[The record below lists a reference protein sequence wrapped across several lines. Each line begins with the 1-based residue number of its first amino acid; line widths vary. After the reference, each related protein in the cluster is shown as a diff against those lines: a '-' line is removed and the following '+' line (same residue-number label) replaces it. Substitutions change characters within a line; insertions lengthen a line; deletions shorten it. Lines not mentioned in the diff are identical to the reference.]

1 MSTSE
6 FESLVAEPITAL
18 LPVGTFFDSGN
29 GERASVVAT
38 EESSIALD
46 DGGWHSLSP
55 AVACANRP
63 KNVPGGRD
71 TFTVQRSPH
80 QAELARLMPVLA
92 KSYADYPTRQA
103 AVWIVTDDADFEGL
117 GELVEGTNGTEGSR
131 VIHEAEA
138 AAAMQICDQAG
149 INITKRAIWRDRAR
163 IVRALPISASQ
174 DLVGANTVRLRSKE
188 PLRTRRLAAGPPCCS
203 FVRGLDSFPA
213 RTAKAGG
220 NLTTQRRGNIAAQ
233 LLRAGR
239 LAGIA
244 QPVRCPQQ
252 RG

>member
-1 MSTSE
+1 MEDDTMKGFHVAFTCAALIAISSCGTGRTQVEPPPGRDIIDLLNEKKIEVLTQGSGIQ
-6 FESLVAEPITAL
+6 SVNLRIRNLVAEPVTVM

-29 GERASVVAT
+29 GEAQSMVAT
-38 EESSIALD
+38 QESSIVLD
-46 DGGWHSLSP
+46 DRGWHSLSP

-80 QAELARLMPVLA
+80 QAELARLMPVLE

-149 INITKRAIWRDRAR
+149 INMTKRAIWRDRAR
-163 IVRALPISASQ
+163 IVRALPASS
-174 DLVGANTVRLRSKE
+174 TVKTWLE
-188 PLRTRRLAAGPPCCS
+188 QTL
-203 FVRGLDSFPA
+203 
-213 RTAKAGG
+213 
-220 NLTTQRRGNIAAQ
+220 
-233 LLRAGR
+233 
-239 LAGIA
+239 
-244 QPVRCPQQ
+244 
-252 RG
+252 